1 MTAEHLNGLRVMLEG
16 QEGHSYADLL
26 RVACTSEKLGIGGIF
41 RSDHWLP
48 IMGERHIDATDA
60 WATLAG
66 LARDTSRIRFG
77 ALVSPMTFRHPS
89 ELAKQAATIDHM
101 SGGRVEVGFGAGWYA
116 PDGRPLVRIHA
127 VAPRGLVV
135 DPIGWIGRHEHR
147 RGAAEQSQHIAGRRG
162 VSTQQS
168 MPTEYEQLA
177 SWSSAASSTF
187 KGRYYSLDD
196 APGRPKPV
204 QQPLPVIIGG
214 RGAKRTPDLTARFAA
229 EYNTGASI
237 AEWSER
243 RARVVAVCERIG
255 RDPSSIVYSWMSAT
269 CVGLTEADAW
279 KEAERRFR
287 HARRT
292 GDVHAWVAEQRANG
306 MVFGGAEQAAETL
319 SAALA
324 AGASRWYLQIVPS
337 PSDELLEV
345 IAKEIAPRISG

>member
-1 MTAEHLNGLRVMLEG
+1 MTAEHLTGLRVMLEG

-26 RVACTSEKLGIGGIF
+26 RVACTSEKLGIGGMF

-48 IMGERHIDATDA
+48 IMGDRQIDATDA

-66 LARDTSRIRFG
+66 LARDTTRIRFG

-101 SGGRVEVGFGAGWYA
+101 SGGRVEVGFGAGWY
-116 PDGRPLVRIHA
+116 DGEHAAYGIPFPPLKERFDRLEESLEVCTR
-127 VAPRGLVV
+127 L
-135 DPIGWIGRHEHR
+135 
-147 RGAAEQSQHIAGRRG
+147 
-162 VSTQQS
+162 
-168 MPTEYEQLA
+168 
-177 SWSSAASSTF
+177 WSSASSASF
-187 KGRYYSLDD
+187 DGRYYKLDN
-196 APGRPKPV
+196 APGQPKPV

-237 AEWSER
+237 AEWSVR
-243 RARVVAVCERIG
+243 RARVVAACERIG

-269 CVGLTEADAW
+269 CVGFSEADAW
-279 KEAERRFR
+279 KEAERRFS

-292 GDVHAWVAEQRANG
+292 GDVRAWVAEQRANG

-337 PSDELLEV
+337 PSDELLEM
-345 IAKEIAPRISG
+345 IATEIAPRIRA

>member
-48 IMGERHIDATDA
+48 IMGERQIDATDA

-66 LARDTSRIRFG
+66 LARDTTRIRFG

-101 SGGRVEVGFGAGWYA
+101 SDGRVEVGFGAGWY
-116 PDGRPLVRIHA
+116 DGEHAAYGIPFPPLKERFDRLEESLEVCTA
-127 VAPRGLVV
+127 L
-135 DPIGWIGRHEHR
+135 
-147 RGAAEQSQHIAGRRG
+147 
-162 VSTQQS
+162 
-168 MPTEYEQLA
+168 
-177 SWSSAASSTF
+177 WSSAASSTF

-243 RARVVAVCERIG
+243 RARVVAASERIG

-279 KEAERRFR
+279 TEAERRFR

-292 GDVHAWVAEQRANG
+292 GDVRAWVAEQRANG

-324 AGASRWYLQIVPS
+324 AGATRWYLQIVPS
-337 PSDELLEV
+337 PTDELLEV

>member
-16 QEGHSYADLL
+16 QEGHSYADIL
-26 RVACTSEKLGIGGIF
+26 RVACTSEKLGFGGMF

-48 IMGERHIDATDA
+48 IMGDRQIEATDA

-66 LARDTSRIRFG
+66 LARDTTRIRFG

-101 SGGRVEVGFGAGWYA
+101 SGGRVEVGFGAGWY
-116 PDGRPLVRIHA
+116 DGEHAAYGIPFPPLKERFDRLEESLEVCTRLWGSA
-127 VAPRGLVV
+127 
-135 DPIGWIGRHEHR
+135 
-147 RGAAEQSQHIAGRRG
+147 
-162 VSTQQS
+162 
-168 MPTEYEQLA
+168 
-177 SWSSAASSTF
+177 SSASF
-187 KGRYYSLDD
+187 DGRYYKLEN

-243 RARVVAVCERIG
+243 RARVVAACERIG

-279 KEAERRFR
+279 QEAERRFR

-292 GDVHAWVAEQRANG
+292 GDVRAWVAEQRANG

-324 AGASRWYLQIVPS
+324 AGATRWYLQIVPS

-345 IAKEIAPRISG
+345 IAKEIAPRIRG